1 MNGRRYYLEAG
12 TRAEVLAVISHC
24 HLTPH
29 VFSHLYVII
38 TDLHNPPLQ
47 FESDKLKEEGEELS
61 LNQPLRCGAEFFT
74 CPECHLEFSFTH
86 VHLPSCSH
94 DRSCRC
100 DYVRVREPPYAGG
113 GGGRDVCSTGGGTD
127 GVEEGG
133 LSFATQTREAIVDF
147 LYARRYTHAFTLI
160 LIAKRNHYNIK
171 DEGNIT
177 QGNIKSPYFPELYPK
192 DHWMEYRLEALHK
205 DTRIKVEDTNKT
217 RLVSFSGNT
226 FRPPILV
233 SSGNHLTLRFSGNGE
248 TARGFNLN
256 YFFVRQDC
264 GGFVT
269 NFGGT
274 ITMMNM
280 AKGKTNLTLYDCV
293 WIIQPPHNYAF
304 KSHVSIKVVQF
315 EEMGTQVEI
324 RQGITSEDYLLETV
338 RAGGTAETTT
348 RAGPGGVVRAA
359 GDEGGTK
366 IREHVAAVDSGFYVR
381 LKGAFS
387 KDSKL
392 AIAYTTFS
400 YLGSCYSLTDLM
412 CQNHRCV
419 PKMLRCDGFDHC
431 GDNSDEPASCY
442 VMGPGNK
449 SLTPEDAAW
458 WYQSTPNYYFPQKS
472 NFFHNTSHGWSG
484 VLLLSSFIP
493 SLSDGVEIFD
503 AAADDP
509 PIYEPPPDYED
520 VIKLILSGNN
530 LKLVRR
536 PGGVTAWVPDK
547 LTEGGGAG
555 MGQTTANQGGG
566 DRPLRTRHASLDL
579 EQGMEVVLWNA
590 SGFANPWSGGG
601 RPGVP
606 VGGLESRAPETSQ
619 QGHVRRSSLPSSPH
633 PDVQR
638 GPGHGVS
645 IAPETITE
653 APEGIDSPLPAF
665 RPIQPAIS
673 SPQISVRSFDYD
685 SSGVSTPGT
694 STPRV
699 LTPAGIAGRRLLK
712 KGGRRRKKTSTTRRF
727 AKREDSAPPS
737 YEDAMQQSSCNQTPV
752 RQPPETTAAAA
763 TAATAATAAPT
774 TSGAA
779 PASTIQV
786 SESTQTSLDHDH
798 DLTPTDRLRAAREM
812 FHRISRDERETEVPR
827 TRATAA
833 ARRPAAPAVRGR
845 HMRSGSGGSS
855 ITRGTV
861 RTRKAMLLRGGQRGG
876 QRDEAECEC
885 PGACSCATTHS
896 EMDMPTGG
904 VKSKVNYYEAN
915 SERES
920 DDAATIASTS
930 HNTATKKRRLVRNKS
945 APAISFARHQPQT
958 PAWSPGETD
967 RGVAGEELER
977 PLITPVTEVMPVV
990 VAAGQDVVPS
1000 ILERIHRYD
1009 QISNPGTPV
1018 LVPSHPTSP
1027 LPKTPGEEDAVKPG
1041 LVREA
1046 KSRIMTALQQ
1056 DLPRLLPQDSDDHS
1070 DSPQHV
1076 MVPYS
1081 CLKNEEAT
1089 TPDLP
1094 ESLGLPPLRHDQ
1106 AASIELWDACSR
1118 GRPSPVP
1125 QPNNSSF
1132 EVPTPSSGAV
1142 PKKQAVSNRKVTT
1155 GQNVQQQVVVV
1166 EHQAVLD
1173 KDVTQQQSITE
1184 EMAEQDRSHLKEQ
1197 DDVKAGW
1204 NRSGLTLPLTDKF
1217 TPASVPVIVSVTAR
1231 DKSYSEQEES
1241 EDELEV
1247 MNLGGPAGDTS
1258 EDESRPPSPHHLNI
1272 TLNDT
1277 LDSDTDQEVPATH
1290 LPTSQHTHSQSQNHL
1305 QPRTRTRT
1313 QTRPPK
1319 KFPVPSP
1326 RGSKT
1331 TSASTVVIPV
1341 QRNDNIPEFPD
1352 VNCGTEV
1359 FPIHPRTASVTPH
1372 SCNDLTTP
1380 NPSTSVSGSSPTLVR
1395 HSPSPPSQTQL
1406 PMLSPQMVN
1415 SGVITIQYLSNLCPS
1430 PINPPTPPSLT
1441 SQPHTSLP
1449 HLSTPHLTP
1458 SLLNPTPHYLTS
1470 QPHTTLPHLSTPHL
1484 PPSPLNPTP
1493 HSLTSQPH
1501 TTFPHFSTHQNPTP
1515 PSPSFFEIY

>member
-1 MNGRRYYLEAG
+1 MMR
-12 TRAEVLAVISHC
+12 
-24 HLTPH
+24 
-29 VFSHLYVII
+29 
-38 TDLHNPPLQ
+38 
-47 FESDKLKEEGEELS
+47 EEEE
-61 LNQPLRCGAEFFT
+61 E
-74 CPECHLEFSFTH
+74 EEEEEE
-86 VHLPSCSH
+86 
-94 DRSCRC
+94 
-100 DYVRVREPPYAGG
+100 REIN
-113 GGGRDVCSTGGGTD
+113 TG
-127 GVEEGG
+127 
-133 LSFATQTREAIVDF
+133 
-147 LYARRYTHAFTLI
+147 
-160 LIAKRNHYNIK
+160 NHYNIK

-205 DTRIKVEDTNKT
+205 DTRIKVNFLDF
-217 RLVSFSGNT
+217 LCHLGAQWSGNT

-256 YFFVRQDC
+256 YFFVRQ
-264 GGFVT
+264 
-269 NFGGT
+269 
-274 ITMMNM
+274 
-280 AKGKTNLTLYDCV
+280 
-293 WIIQPPHNYAF
+293 
-304 KSHVSIKVVQF
+304 
-315 EEMGTQVEI
+315 GTQVEI
-324 RQGITSEDYLLETV
+324 RQGITSEDYLL
-338 RAGGTAETTT
+338 AGGTAETTT

-484 VLLLSSFIP
+484 VLLLSSFILLVLVIFGLVSYMFKTGVQHGAGSRERRGP
-493 SLSDGVEIFD
+493 VNTRASLSDGVEIFD
-503 AAADDP
+503 ASADDP

-763 TAATAATAAPT
+763 SAAAATPT

-945 APAISFARHQPQT
+945 APAISLARHQPQT

-1106 AASIELWDACSR
+1106 AASIELWDACSQ

-1173 KDVTQQQSITE
+1173 KDVTQQQSTTE
-1184 EMAEQDRSHLKEQ
+1184 EMAEQDISHLKEQ

-1290 LPTSQHTHSQSQNHL
+1290 PPTSQHTHSQSQNHL

-1415 SGVITIQYLSNLCPS
+1415 SGVITIQQVAITVPIHLLVRLVREHNYIVFIQPVSLTYQPPNTTLPHLSTPHLPPS
-1430 PINPPTPPSLT
+1430 PLNPTPPSLT

-1458 SLLNPTPHYLTS
+1458 SPLNPTPHSLTS
-1470 QPHTTLPHLSTPHL
+1470 QPHTSLPHFSTPHL
-1484 PPSPLNPTP
+1484 PPSLTYQPPNTLLHPINSLSSSTPHHPPSPLNPTP

-1501 TTFPHFSTHQNPTP
+1501 TPPSLTYQPTNTLLHPFNTLSSSTHQYPTP

>member
-1 MNGRRYYLEAG
+1 
-12 TRAEVLAVISHC
+12 V
-24 HLTPH
+24 
-29 VFSHLYVII
+29 
-38 TDLHNPPLQ
+38 
-47 FESDKLKEEGEELS
+47 
-61 LNQPLRCGAEFFT
+61 
-74 CPECHLEFSFTH
+74 TH
-86 VHLPSCSH
+86 SGLPS
-94 DRSCRC
+94 
-100 DYVRVREPPYAGG
+100 
-113 GGGRDVCSTGGGTD
+113 
-127 GVEEGG
+127 
-133 LSFATQTREAIVDF
+133 
-147 LYARRYTHAFTLI
+147 
-160 LIAKRNHYNIK
+160 
-171 DEGNIT
+171 
-177 QGNIKSPYFPELYPK
+177 
-192 DHWMEYRLEALHK
+192 WYRLG
-205 DTRIKVEDTNKT
+205 D
-217 RLVSFSGNT
+217 
-226 FRPPILV
+226 
-233 SSGNHLTLRFSGNGE
+233 HLTLRFSGNGE
-248 TARGFNLN
+248 TARGFNLQ
-256 YFFVRQDC
+256 YFFVRKGSIASLPASTDC

-293 WIIQPPHNYAF
+293 WIIQPPHNYAL
-304 KSHVSIKVVQF
+304 KSHLSIKVVQF
-315 EEMGTQVEI
+315 EDMVPGTQVEI

-338 RAGGTAETTT
+338 RAGSTTT
-348 RAGPGGVVRAA
+348 TTTTGAGVGVVRAA

-366 IREHVAAVDSGFYVR
+366 GIEHVAAVDTGFYVR

-392 AIAYTTFS
+392 AIVYTTFS

-442 VMGPGNK
+442 VVGPGNK

-472 NFFHNTSHGWSG
+472 NFFHGTSHGWSG
-484 VLLLSSFIP
+484 VLLLASFILLVLVIFGLVSYMFKTGVQHGAGGRERRGP
-493 SLSDGVEIFD
+493 VNTRASLSDGVEIFD

-547 LTEGGGAG
+547 MTEGGGGGGGGAGGGGG
-555 MGQTTANQGGG
+555 MGQAATVGQGWG

-590 SGFANPWSGGG
+590 SGFANPWSGG
-601 RPGVP
+601 RPGLP

-619 QGHVRRSSLPSSPH
+619 QGHVRRSSLPTSPL
-633 PDVQR
+633 PDVR
-638 GPGHGVS
+638 GGPGHGVS

-673 SPQISVRSFDYD
+673 SPQISIRSFDYD

-763 TAATAATAAPT
+763 AAAAAAPT

-812 FHRISRDERETEVPR
+812 FHRMSRDERETETPR
-827 TRATAA
+827 VRATA

-845 HMRSGSGGSS
+845 HMRNGSGGSS

-861 RTRKAMLLRGGQRGG
+861 RTRKAMLLRGGQRSG
-876 QRDEAECEC
+876 QRDGVGCEC
-885 PGACSCATTHS
+885 PGACSCATTQS

-904 VKSKVNYYEAN
+904 VRSKVNYYEAN

-920 DDAATIASTS
+920 DDAATTASTS

-945 APAISFARHQPQT
+945 APAISLARHQPQT
-958 PAWSPGETD
+958 PEWSPGETD

-990 VAAGQDVVPS
+990 VAAGQEVVPS

-1009 QISNPGTPV
+1009 QISNPGTAV
-1018 LVPSHPTSP
+1018 LDPSLPTSP

-1056 DLPRLLPQDSDDHS
+1056 DLPRLLPQHSDDHS
-1070 DSPQHV
+1070 DSPQPV

-1106 AASIELWDACSR
+1106 AESIELWDACSQ
-1118 GRPSPVP
+1118 GRHSPVP
-1125 QPNNSSF
+1125 QPNNSSL

-1142 PKKQAVSNRKVTT
+1142 PKKQAASNRKVTT
-1155 GQNVQQQVVVV
+1155 GQNVQQQVVV
-1166 EHQAVLD
+1166 EQAVLD
-1173 KDVTQQQSITE
+1173 KDVTQQSVAE
-1184 EMAEQDRSHLKEQ
+1184 EMAEQDGPHLKEQ
-1197 DDVKAGW
+1197 DNVKAGW
-1204 NRSGLTLPLTDKF
+1204 SRSGLTLPLTDKF
-1217 TPASVPVIVSVTAR
+1217 TPASVPAIVSVTAR

-1247 MNLGGPAGDTS
+1247 MNLGGPAVDIS
-1258 EDESRPPSPHHLNI
+1258 DDESRPPSPHHLNI

-1277 LDSDTDQEVPATH
+1277 LDSDTDQEAPTTHPPA
-1290 LPTSQHTHSQSQNHL
+1290 PQHTQSQSQKHL
-1305 QPRTRTRT
+1305 HPRT

-1341 QRNDNIPEFPD
+1341 QRNNDNTSEFPG
-1352 VNCGTEV
+1352 VSCGTHEAL
-1359 FPIHPRTASVTPH
+1359 PTHPRTASVTPRIN
-1372 SCNDLTTP
+1372 NDLTTP
-1380 NPSTSVSGSSPTLVR
+1380 NPSTSVSGSPPESVR
-1395 HSPSPPSQTQL
+1395 HSPSPPSQPQPPSLT
-1406 PMLSPQMVN
+1406 PQMVN
-1415 SGVITIQYLSNLCPS
+1415 SGVITIQVGKKPS
-1430 PINPPTPPSLT
+1430 SYDYI
-1441 SQPHTSLP
+1441 
-1449 HLSTPHLTP
+1449 
-1458 SLLNPTPHYLTS
+1458 
-1470 QPHTTLPHLSTPHL
+1470 
-1484 PPSPLNPTP
+1484 
-1493 HSLTSQPH
+1493 
-1501 TTFPHFSTHQNPTP
+1501 
-1515 PSPSFFEIY
+1515 